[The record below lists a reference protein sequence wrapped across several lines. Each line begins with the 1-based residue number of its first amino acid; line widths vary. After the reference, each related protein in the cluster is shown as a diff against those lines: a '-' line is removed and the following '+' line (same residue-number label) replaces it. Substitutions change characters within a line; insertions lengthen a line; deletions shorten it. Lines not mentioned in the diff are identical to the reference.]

1 MAGGRISVVMVTW
14 RTGPQLSEAVD
25 AVLAAPDIDEFVLVN
40 HENPPEV
47 LAALRKRAEE
57 NPKMTLIDTGANL
70 GFSKGCNIGA
80 NAATGDYLFFL
91 NPDAVL
97 PGGLARRLVDTGETA
112 HRPWLVGARLLD
124 KNGKEQRG
132 ARRGLLTPWTAMVGF
147 LGLHRLEPVFGR
159 AFHDI
164 HRERDPVPPGP
175 IRIDVTSGAAMMM
188 RRDDYETLG
197 GFDER
202 YFLHVEDIDLCRRVL
217 QAGGHVLFEPRAELL
232 HYGSTSE
239 ASLFRVEWNK
249 AHGFRRYFWKFYDR
263 FPQRL
268 LTLMA
273 IPVIY
278 GLVVARS
285 VYIWVRGWIDG
296 WYRRI
301 RKLDA

>member
-1 MAGGRISVVMVTW
+1 MAGGTISVVMVTW
-14 RTGPQLSEAVD
+14 RTGPHLAEAIES
-25 AVLAAPDIDEFVLVN
+25 VLAAPDVDEFIVVN

-47 LAALRKRAEE
+47 VAGLERRARQHD
-57 NPKMTLIDTGANL
+57 KMTLIDTGENL

-80 NAATGDYLFFL
+80 KAATGDFLFFL

-97 PGGLARRLVDTGETA
+97 PAGVARRLADTGETA
-112 HRPWLVGARLLD
+112 QRPWIVGARLLD
-124 KNGKEQRG
+124 KNGNEQRG
-132 ARRGLLTPWTAMVGF
+132 ARRGLLTPWTAIVGF

-164 HRERDPVPPGP
+164 HREREPVPPGP
-175 IRIDVTSGAAMMM
+175 IRIEITSGAALMM
-188 RRDDYETLG
+188 RRDDFEALG

-217 QAGGHVLFEPRAELL
+217 KAGGHVIFEPRAELL

-249 AHGFRRYFWKFYDR
+249 AHGFRRYFWKFYDA
-263 FPQRL
+263 PQQRA
-268 LTLMA
+268 LTLLA

-285 VYIWVRGWIDG
+285 VYIWVRGWIAG
-296 WYRRI
+296 LFQRV
-301 RKLDA
+301 RKAD